1 MFYLHYLSK
10 TCPPGH
16 CHNSFMATG
25 ALGHIHIWL
34 HVLGI
39 QDPNKAQVN
48 TRATRLIIHTKIYQH
63 TQPHTHTHTHIYIYI
78 YTYTYVARDKKLYI
92 AAVVWE
98 SGGSGPKLQNGK
110 TKI

>member
-1 MFYLHYLSK
+1 
-10 TCPPGH
+10 
-16 CHNSFMATG
+16 MATG

-63 TQPHTHTHTHIYIYI
+63 TQPHTHTHTHTYIYIYI
-78 YTYTYVARDKKLYI
+78 HIHMWQEIKNCI
-92 AAVVWE
+92 
-98 SGGSGPKLQNGK
+98 
-110 TKI
+110 